1 MHLPTVATALLFLA
15 LPLAQANTRQPDP
28 GFEDDTLCTVEVVKH
43 VRLSNLKNNTLLFWP
58 KDSCCTTTDC
68 ELQDFSCPENPAH
81 PSSDGKGGDICCF
94 KASGNGAD
102 YGMCRC
108 GIDAN
113 PQGTCF

>member
-1 MHLPTVATALLFLA
+1 MLAQILAFTSLLLLFPSTL
-15 LPLAQANTRQPDP
+15 ANTRVPDP
-28 GFEDDTLCTVEVVKH
+28 GFEADTLCTVEVVKH
-43 VRLSNLKNNTLLFWP
+43 VRLNNLKNNTLLLWP

-81 PSSDGKGGDICCF
+81 PSTDGKDGDICCF
-94 KASGNGAD
+94 KASGKGAD
-102 YGMCRC
+102 FGMCRC